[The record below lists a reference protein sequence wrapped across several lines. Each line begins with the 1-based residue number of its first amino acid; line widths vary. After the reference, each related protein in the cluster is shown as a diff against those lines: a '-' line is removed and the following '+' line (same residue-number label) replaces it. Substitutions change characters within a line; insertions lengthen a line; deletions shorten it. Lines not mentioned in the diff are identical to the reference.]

1 MPSIEGF
8 ELLEYVKL
16 QELKQCILTYK
27 HKVLL
32 VRFGLEDMLKQ
43 LSMKRTCNDSV
54 FDLAVGN
61 AVLGNFI
68 GIFKS
73 AGFAVS
79 GGVYPCFEDEAG
91 FLYDL
96 KRDLKEGLFSKTI
109 IHPKQIALVNE
120 FYKVSKQEYNEATEI
135 LNASDAVLNQAR
147 KMGETCVIL
156 RII

>member
-1 MPSIEGF
+1 MLAKFSLTNCEKYMHLLQSTNFYIMPSIEGF

-79 GGVYPCFEDEAG
+79 GGVYPC
-91 FLYDL
+91 L
-96 KRDLKEGLFSKTI
+96 KMR
-109 IHPKQIALVNE
+109 QV
-120 FYKVSKQEYNEATEI
+120 
-135 LNASDAVLNQAR
+135 
-147 KMGETCVIL
+147 
-156 RII
+156 

>member
-1 MPSIEGF
+1 MRRDTFCPCFSQKHYSDLFIRSKDEKHLESILKIQNIEKIDGFVLAKFSLTNCEKYMHLLQSTNFYIMPSIEGF

-79 GGVYPCFEDEAG
+79 GGVYPC
-91 FLYDL
+91 L
-96 KRDLKEGLFSKTI
+96 KMR
-109 IHPKQIALVNE
+109 QV
-120 FYKVSKQEYNEATEI
+120 
-135 LNASDAVLNQAR
+135 
-147 KMGETCVIL
+147 
-156 RII
+156 